1 MVNVGFSCQKLGH
14 PGVRGLSVLSVS
26 SVWRPV
32 APWSLSLLGTQR
44 LKDLPWQTG
53 RQVKRGFLP
62 GMSLV
67 ESWQRGCSAEVL
79 DKGAGGAAALAPQT
93 RPRL

>member
-1 MVNVGFSCQKLGH
+1 MLNVGFSCQKLGH

-53 RQVKRGFLP
+53 RQVKRGCLP

-67 ESWQRGCSAEVL
+67 ASWQRGCSAEVL